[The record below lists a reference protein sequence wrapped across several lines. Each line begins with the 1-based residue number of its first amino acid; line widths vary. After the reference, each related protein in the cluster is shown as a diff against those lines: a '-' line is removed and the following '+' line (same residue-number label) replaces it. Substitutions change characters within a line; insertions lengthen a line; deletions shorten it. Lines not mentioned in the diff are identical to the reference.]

1 MLKLKDPSLFKQ
13 QCYLN
18 GEWVSGTDTT
28 EVTNPATG
36 EVIGHVPKLG
46 QAEAAKAIADLL
58 CKKAQKEPKQAKK
71 ESALSKPSLPS
82 EVELALKELLGT
94 EIKVQYKEGKGTLA
108 VSFYSDEQLRAF
120 ANLLGNY
127 NKETGK

>member
-18 GEWVSGTDTT
+18 GEWVSGSETT

-46 QAEAAKAIADLL
+46 QAEAAKAIADANAASLRQAE
-58 CKKAQKEPKQAKK
+58 KAGARPLHLAAAFALPPEALGAVGGAAG
-71 ESALSKPSLPS
+71 SALAGG
-82 EVELALKELLGT
+82 EA
-94 EIKVQYKEGKGTLA
+94 
-108 VSFYSDEQLRAF
+108 QLCAIAWAARHRSAQHG
-120 ANLLGNY
+120 AWHSGI
-127 NKETGK
+127 G